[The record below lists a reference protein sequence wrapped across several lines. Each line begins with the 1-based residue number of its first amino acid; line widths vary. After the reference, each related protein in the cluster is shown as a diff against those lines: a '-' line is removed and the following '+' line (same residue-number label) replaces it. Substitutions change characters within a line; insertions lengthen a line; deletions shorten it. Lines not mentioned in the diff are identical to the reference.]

1 MRSKMGRPIRTA
13 EDKALMVWM
22 GQRLRWV
29 REIKGASQ
37 AEMAAAIGLHH
48 SSWSLYE
55 RGARWPDIF
64 EAMRIVAKLQI
75 SIPYLLEGTL
85 EGVERELAI
94 QLAAR
99 HPELARPKGTALHT
113 DNILS

>member
-1 MRSKMGRPIRTA
+1 MGRPIRTA
-13 EDKALMVWM
+13 EDKALMLAM

-29 REIKGASQ
+29 RDIKGASQ
-37 AEMAAAIGLHH
+37 ADMAAAIGLHP

-75 SIPYLLEGTL
+75 SIPYLLQGTL
-85 EGVERELAI
+85 EGVERDLAI
-94 QLAAR
+94 QLAAH
-99 HPELARPKGTALHT
+99 HPELARPMGKALRT
-113 DNILS
+113 DNIPS